1 MAGGSVGGDL
11 ATLRQLFSTLGTSS
25 SDIETVCSNID
36 RELGNTVWTGT
47 NSEKFREAWAQFK
60 PTLNPQLVT
69 TLTDAKEDVRKQHNN
84 LSMAT
89 GESDQI

>member
-1 MAGGSVGGDL
+1 MSGTVGGDL
-11 ATLRQLFSTLGTSS
+11 ATLRQLFTTLGNSA
-25 SDIETVCSNID
+25 SDIEAVCTNIE

-47 NSEKFREAWAQFK
+47 NAEKFREAWAQFK

-69 TLTDAKEDVRKQHNN
+69 TLNEAREDVRKQHNN

-89 GESDQI
+89 GESDMI